1 MKHNKHNQTTK
12 SFGIRRKLILYLGL
26 FTIIL
31 FLTLY
36 LTQTVFLD
44 DFYRHMKLKEPKT
57 AAAIIA
63 SKLGTDALPDVV
75 TQQRESNQLCIQVLN
90 SAFLG
95 VCTDSDVCYSHA
107 ANGHCFLHDL
117 HPVGQRTFLTKLKNE
132 SSGTYFGEY
141 RISSPWDNLPKT
153 EDVDNG
159 SVWLYVT
166 TAADSQGAEYYIIIS
181 TTITPVSAAVKT
193 LRSELLVAMIV
204 FIAAAVVMGIIL
216 SRSISKPLETINAA
230 AEKLGRGE
238 YDLEDNLHS
247 GQNSYREIVQL
258 KDTLMLTAQELK
270 KTDTLRREL
279 IANISHDLR
288 TPLTMIRGYAEMM
301 RDIPGENTPQNMQII
316 VDESARLSSLVNDLL
331 DLSKL
336 QSGTAPYCPAPFSIT
351 ACIRQIIERCSRM
364 TQTDGYHIDFICD
377 CGEVM
382 VYADPTRIEQVIYN
396 LLGNAINYTGAD
408 KRILVRESFCANHT
422 RVHID
427 VIDTGS
433 GIAPENLTHIW
444 DRYYKE
450 NKTHKRSAVGTG
462 LGLSIV
468 KQILEQHNA
477 HYGVLSDESPQH
489 HGSCFWFELNI
500 YSDTQIPAP

>member
-181 TTITPVSAAVKT
+181 TTITPVSAAVKPC
-193 LRSELLVAMIV
+193 
-204 FIAAAVVMGIIL
+204 AA
-216 SRSISKPLETINAA
+216 SFW
-230 AEKLGRGE
+230 
-238 YDLEDNLHS
+238 
-247 GQNSYREIVQL
+247 
-258 KDTLMLTAQELK
+258 
-270 KTDTLRREL
+270 
-279 IANISHDLR
+279 
-288 TPLTMIRGYAEMM
+288 
-301 RDIPGENTPQNMQII
+301 
-316 VDESARLSSLVNDLL
+316 
-331 DLSKL
+331 L
-336 QSGTAPYCPAPFSIT
+336 Q
-351 ACIRQIIERCSRM
+351 
-364 TQTDGYHIDFICD
+364 
-377 CGEVM
+377 
-382 VYADPTRIEQVIYN
+382 
-396 LLGNAINYTGAD
+396 
-408 KRILVRESFCANHT
+408 
-422 RVHID
+422 
-427 VIDTGS
+427 
-433 GIAPENLTHIW
+433 
-444 DRYYKE
+444 
-450 NKTHKRSAVGTG
+450 
-462 LGLSIV
+462 
-468 KQILEQHNA
+468 
-477 HYGVLSDESPQH
+477 
-489 HGSCFWFELNI
+489 
-500 YSDTQIPAP
+500 